1 MNLSELAKFVDP
13 TGKCANPRM
22 INALAA
28 FCGVSLAGADD
39 ILAGQALAAERIGQ
53 GTVPAEMMQ
62 AVQDITGCSVF
73 VARDAGKV
81 TGLTAF
87 FLLRPEGMRAFVEG
101 RFDTVNVNLDYVCR
115 PREAPAGGYAWGFV
129 ASNDRAAGRV
139 VKAAITIR
147 ETLFWAL
154 PGFTKAATDDGA
166 RLIYGSLGFVPVEG
180 DPSLARYF
188 PRNAPF
194 EGLMLPQASSAAA

>member
-1 MNLSELAKFVDP
+1 MNLSQLAKFVDP

-39 ILAGQALAAERIGQ
+39 ILAGQALAAQRIGQ

-87 FLLRPEGMRAFVEG
+87 FLLRPEGMRAFEEG

-115 PREAPAGGYAWGFV
+115 PREEPAGGYAWGFV

-139 VKAAITIR
+139 VKASITIR
-147 ETLFWAL
+147 ETLLWAL

-194 EGLMLPQASSAAA
+194 EGLMLPQTSLAAA

>member
-1 MNLSELAKFVDP
+1 MNLAELTKFVDP
-13 TGKCANPRM
+13 MGKCGNPRM

-39 ILAGQALAAERIGQ
+39 ILAGQAMAAERIGE
-53 GTVPAEMMQ
+53 GTVSAEMMQ

-87 FLLRPEGMRAFVEG
+87 FLLRPEGMQAFEEG

-115 PREAPAGGYAWGFV
+115 PREEPAGGYAWGFV

-139 VKAAITIR
+139 VKASITIR
-147 ETLFWAL
+147 ETLLWAL

-180 DPSLARYF
+180 NPSLARYA
-188 PRNAPF
+188 PRKAPF
-194 EGLMLPQASSAAA
+194 EGLMMPQTSAAA

>member
-39 ILAGQALAAERIGQ
+39 ILAGRALAAERIGQ
-53 GTVPAEMMQ
+53 GTVPAQMMQ

-87 FLLRPEGMRAFVEG
+87 FLLRPEGMRAFEEG

-115 PREAPAGGYAWGFV
+115 PREEPAGGYAWGFV

-139 VKAAITIR
+139 VKASITIR

-180 DPSLARYF
+180 DPSLARYS
-188 PRNAPF
+188 PRGAPF